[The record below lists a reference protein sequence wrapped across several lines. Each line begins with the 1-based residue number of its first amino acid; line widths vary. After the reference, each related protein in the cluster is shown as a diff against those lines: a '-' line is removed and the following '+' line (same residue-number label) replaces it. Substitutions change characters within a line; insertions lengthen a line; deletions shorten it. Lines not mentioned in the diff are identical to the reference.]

1 MVFNADF
8 LDLRAINAIMSQTQL
23 PKAFPAY
30 YNYYISLS
38 EGHLATNLR
47 KAHDTTQIILSR
59 ISDADAEKGYAP
71 GKWTIKEI
79 TQHLIDSERIFAY
92 RALRF
97 ARADETA
104 LMGFEQDDYIATA
117 HANKRSMHSL
127 MREYACVRDA
137 SIALFESFD
146 AEMMERIGTANKTEA
161 TVESIGRVIVGHE
174 IHHMDVIKSKYL

>member
-1 MVFNADF
+1 
-8 LDLRAINAIMSQTQL
+8 MSGTDT
-23 PKAFPAY
+23 PKSFPAY

-38 EGHLATNLR
+38 TGDLVTNMR

-59 ISDADAEKGYAP
+59 ITEAQAEKAYAA

-79 TQHLIDSERIFAY
+79 IQHLIDSERIFAY

-97 ARADETA
+97 ARADKTA
-104 LMGFEQDDYIATA
+104 LSGFEQDDYV
-117 HANKRSMHSL
+117 ANANANRRSMQSL

-137 SIALFESFD
+137 SIALFETFD
-146 AEMMERIGTANKTEA
+146 ADILQNVGTANKTEA

>member
-1 MVFNADF
+1 
-8 LDLRAINAIMSQTQL
+8 MSQQET

-30 YNYYISLS
+30 YNYYISLAP
-38 EGHLATNLR
+38 GNLVTNMR

-59 ISDADAEKGYAP
+59 ISEEQASKAYAP

-79 TQHLIDSERIFAY
+79 IQHLIDSERIFAY

-97 ARADETA
+97 ARADKTP
-104 LMGFEQDDYIATA
+104 LSGFEQDDYVIQSQ
-117 HANKRSMHSL
+117 ANKRSMQSL

-137 SIALFESFD
+137 SIALFEHFNEDMLS
-146 AEMMERIGTANKTEA
+146 ERGIANKTEA

>member
-1 MVFNADF
+1 
-8 LDLRAINAIMSQTQL
+8 MSTQET

-30 YNYYISLS
+30 YNYYISLAP
-38 EGHLATNLR
+38 GNLVTNMR

-59 ISDADAEKGYAP
+59 ISEEKAGEAYAP

-79 TQHLIDSERIFAY
+79 IQHLIDSERIFAY

-97 ARADETA
+97 ARADKTA
-104 LMGFEQDDYIATA
+104 LSGFEQDNYVASSN
-117 HANKRSMHSL
+117 ANNRSMLSL

-137 SIALFESFD
+137 SIALFEHFD
-146 AEMMERIGTANKTEA
+146 EEMLNRRGTANKTEA

>member
-1 MVFNADF
+1 
-8 LDLRAINAIMSQTQL
+8 MSQAQT

-38 EGHLATNLR
+38 EGDLVTNLR

-59 ISDADAEKGYAP
+59 ISDADAEKAYAP

-79 TQHLIDSERIFAY
+79 IQHLIDSERIFAY

-97 ARADETA
+97 ARADETP
-104 LMGFEQDDYIATA
+104 LTGFEQDDYVAVA

-127 MREYACVRDA
+127 MREFACVRDA
-137 SIALFESFD
+137 SIALYETFD
-146 AEMMERIGTANKTEA
+146 AEMLARTGTANKTEA
-161 TVESIGRVIVGHE
+161 TVESIGRVITGHE

>member
-1 MVFNADF
+1 
-8 LDLRAINAIMSQTQL
+8 MSQAPM

-38 EGHLATNLR
+38 SGDMVTNLR
-47 KAHDTTQIILSR
+47 KAHDTTQIILSK
-59 ISDADAEKGYAP
+59 ISETQANSSYAE

-79 TQHLIDSERIFAY
+79 IQHLIDSERIFAY

-97 ARADETA
+97 ARGDEQVLA
-104 LMGFEQDDYIATA
+104 GFEQDDYVAA
-117 HANKRSMHSL
+117 SAANARSMHDL
-127 MREYACVRDA
+127 MKEYACVRDA

-146 AEMMERIGTANKTEA
+146 EAMMQRKGTANKTEA

-174 IHHMDVIKSKYL
+174 IHHMDVIKTKYL

>member
-1 MVFNADF
+1 
-8 LDLRAINAIMSQTQL
+8 MSATET
-23 PKAFPAY
+23 PKSFPAY

-38 EGHLATNLR
+38 TGDLVTNMR

-59 ISDADAEKGYAP
+59 ISDTKAEQAYDA

-79 TQHLIDSERIFAY
+79 IQHLIDSERIFAY

-104 LMGFEQDDYIATA
+104 LSGFEQDDYVAKA
-117 HANKRSMHSL
+117 QANRRSMQSL
-127 MREYACVRDA
+127 MREFACVRDA
-137 SIALFESFD
+137 SIALFETFD
-146 AEMMERIGTANKTEA
+146 AEMLAHSGIANKTEA

-174 IHHMDVIKSKYL
+174 IHHMDVIKAKYL

>member
-1 MVFNADF
+1 MPQAQ
-8 LDLRAINAIMSQTQL
+8 S

-38 EGHLATNLR
+38 EGDLAANLR

-79 TQHLIDSERIFAY
+79 IQHLIDSERIFAY

-97 ARADETA
+97 ARADETP
-104 LMGFEQDDYIATA
+104 LMGFEQDDYVAMA
-117 HANKRSMHSL
+117 YANKRSMQAL
-127 MREYACVRDA
+127 MREFACVRDA
-137 SIALFESFD
+137 SIVLFESFD
-146 AEMMERIGTANKTEA
+146 TEMLERIGTANKTEA

>member
-1 MVFNADF
+1 
-8 LDLRAINAIMSQTQL
+8 MSQSET
-23 PKAFPAY
+23 PKSFPAY

-38 EGHLATNLR
+38 TGDLVNNMR

-59 ISDADAEKGYAP
+59 ISEEKASQSYAP

-79 TQHLIDSERIFAY
+79 IQHLIDSERIFAY

-97 ARADETA
+97 ARADKTP
-104 LMGFEQDDYIATA
+104 LSGFEQDDYVAVSQ
-117 HANKRSMHSL
+117 ANDRSMQSL

-137 SIALFESFD
+137 SIALFEHFTP
-146 AEMMERIGTANKTEA
+146 EMLQQTGTANKTEA

>member
-1 MVFNADF
+1 
-8 LDLRAINAIMSQTQL
+8 MSGSET
-23 PKAFPAY
+23 PKSFPAY

-38 EGHLATNLR
+38 SGDLVTNMR

-59 ISDADAEKGYAP
+59 ISDEQAEKAYAP

-79 TQHLIDSERIFAY
+79 LQHLIDSERIFAY

-97 ARADETA
+97 ARADKTA
-104 LMGFEQDDYIATA
+104 LSGFEQDDFVAQ
-117 HANKRSMHSL
+117 ANANTRSMHSL

-137 SIALFESFD
+137 SIALFETFD
-146 AEMMERIGTANKTEA
+146 AEMLTRTGTANKTEA